1 MFDVVVAVDE
11 QGQRRG
17 RWRSREEA
25 DRLAGE
31 YEASTLTMQ
40 EFCNLRGMALKTLSR
55 YVTRYRRERTG
66 KAAVQRWVTVEVG
79 AQQRDLSTL
88 SVFLDRGRRIE
99 VKRGF
104 DGETLRRLVVELE
117 RA

>member
-1 MFDVVVAVDE
+1 
-11 QGQRRG
+11 
-17 RWRSREEA
+17 
-25 DRLAGE
+25 
-31 YEASTLTMQ
+31 
-40 EFCNLRGMALKTLSR
+40 
-55 YVTRYRRERTG
+55 
-66 KAAVQRWVTVEVG
+66 VQRWVTVEVG